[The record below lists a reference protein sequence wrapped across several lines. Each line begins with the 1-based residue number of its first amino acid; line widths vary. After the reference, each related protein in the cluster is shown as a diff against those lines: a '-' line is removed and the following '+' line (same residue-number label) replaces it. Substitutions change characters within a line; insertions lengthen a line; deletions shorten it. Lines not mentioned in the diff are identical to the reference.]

1 MTGRIR
7 TQKKIFT
14 PTTNTYEPECFLC
27 QIIDTQ
33 EYVIVHRSSMKR
45 IYGDSGEIMV
55 FGRRTEAK
63 IEHRGSREECRRIWQ
78 KKEEAQNSTSFDDN
92 NGCEDEDEEEDEN
105 ENENDEEAIDI
116 LTYRSNSK
124 TLSKSCAPNKK
135 RTPLQ
140 STIHFN
146 ERPSTMKSTK
156 RIKRNDF
163 ENEIQ
168 VLRGGTSSDDEVDES
183 HLNVS
188 SASSIIQ
195 HLDVVL
201 DSIRQENQKYFV
213 QLSKKIEKNN
223 HANDIDI
230 SAYREPGTS
239 QIQEDVM
246 HGNINLLLI
255 RGKSVGDYA
264 RQVLRSLYS
273 REELTSSILPPGGEQ
288 FARKPLNNQRFEKL
302 HRALRCKYNISG
314 SRYDEFFHKLLRPK
328 LVDFLSDERKR
339 ARKSESTKSPPS
351 SSCDRD

>member
-1 MTGRIR
+1 
-7 TQKKIFT
+7 
-14 PTTNTYEPECFLC
+14 
-27 QIIDTQ
+27 
-33 EYVIVHRSSMKR
+33 MKR

-168 VLRGGTSSDDEVDES
+168 
-183 HLNVS
+183 
-188 SASSIIQ
+188 
-195 HLDVVL
+195 
-201 DSIRQENQKYFV
+201 
-213 QLSKKIEKNN
+213 
-223 HANDIDI
+223 
-230 SAYREPGTS
+230 
-239 QIQEDVM
+239 
-246 HGNINLLLI
+246 
-255 RGKSVGDYA
+255 
-264 RQVLRSLYS
+264 
-273 REELTSSILPPGGEQ
+273 
-288 FARKPLNNQRFEKL
+288 
-302 HRALRCKYNISG
+302 
-314 SRYDEFFHKLLRPK
+314 
-328 LVDFLSDERKR
+328 
-339 ARKSESTKSPPS
+339 
-351 SSCDRD
+351 